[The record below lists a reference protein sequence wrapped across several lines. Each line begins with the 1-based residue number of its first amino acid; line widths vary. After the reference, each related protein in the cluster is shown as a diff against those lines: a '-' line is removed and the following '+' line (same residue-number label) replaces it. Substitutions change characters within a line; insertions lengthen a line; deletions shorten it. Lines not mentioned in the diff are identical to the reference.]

1 MDNAS
6 LEEYRPPMTA
16 TDGLENDLITEADE
30 FKAKGD
36 TFYMGNKFEQA
47 YKAYS
52 IAIDCLTLH
61 VANDDKGGMYKSKQ
75 IVELKL

>member
-1 MDNAS
+1 MA
-6 LEEYRPPMTA
+6 
-16 TDGLENDLITEADE
+16 EAEE
-30 FKAKGD
+30 FKSKGD

-61 VANDDKGGMYKSKQ
+61 VANDKKKSKK
-75 IVELKL
+75 IVELKLQILMSMAEASY